1 MQKKIPFIINRCG
14 LLAGHGQLYK
24 NDQGIISF
32 WINSWKKNKKL
43 NYLGFDGRGNQTRD
57 CLHPSDLGNLIILQ
71 IKKIKSLHPN
81 NRIFNVSG
89 GTNSAFT
96 LKELS
101 KWCSKNIHF
110 RKIKGI
116 KKYRIFDLKWIVLNN
131 SKAKNQFK
139 WKLKFTKEKIF
150 KDILKK
156 ND

>member
-1 MQKKIPFIINRCG
+1 M
-14 LLAGHGQLYK
+14 
-24 NDQGIISF
+24 
-32 WINSWKKNKKL
+32 
-43 NYLGFDGRGNQTRD
+43 
-57 CLHPSDLGNLIILQ
+57 Q